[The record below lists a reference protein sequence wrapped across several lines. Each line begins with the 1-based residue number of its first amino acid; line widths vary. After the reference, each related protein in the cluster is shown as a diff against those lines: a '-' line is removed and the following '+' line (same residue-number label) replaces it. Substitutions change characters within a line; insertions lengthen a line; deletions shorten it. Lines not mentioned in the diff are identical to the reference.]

1 MPTQFSKDPLTDRAL
16 KHSIRDGM
24 AFSVQVGAGETY
36 FSAFAL
42 FLRASAPQI
51 ALLATLPP
59 LLGSLAQ
66 LLSAWLGRYAGRRR
80 LVLAGAG
87 LQAALWLPIVA
98 VPLLFPG
105 YAVAALLVLL
115 ALYHSAA
122 NLAAPQWTSIM
133 RDLVSERRRGRYF
146 GHRTRLTTIT
156 TFAALVA
163 GGLVL
168 HALDADGRTALGF
181 AARFAIAF
189 VARTVSVYHLAFLH
203 DPPAGTPPPDL
214 HISTWWRGLE
224 ANGTLGFSLYFAL
237 MNTAVGISAPLFTVY
252 MLRDLALSYFEF
264 MVLTGVS
271 VFVQFLTLTT
281 WGRVADVYGNR
292 LILIVTSASLP
303 IVPTLWLVS
312 DNFAYL
318 VFVQC
323 ASGLSWAGF
332 TLAAGNLLYELVPRT
347 RRAAYVAFHN
357 VGTASGVFCGAMVG
371 AALVGVLPPVAVLV
385 GDAGTRSNL
394 LLIFVMSGVLRAVI
408 AALLVR
414 RVRELRKPRRSLSP
428 QSFVMRITGVSA
440 MLGVLY
446 DFIGRPSADTAET
459 AETGSAEAAGDDEK
473 SPRDASA

>member
-1 MPTQFSKDPLTDRAL
+1 
-16 KHSIRDGM
+16 
-24 AFSVQVGAGETY
+24 
-36 FSAFAL
+36 
-42 FLRASAPQI
+42 
-51 ALLATLPP
+51 
-59 LLGSLAQ
+59 
-66 LLSAWLGRYAGRRR
+66 
-80 LVLAGAG
+80 
-87 LQAALWLPIVA
+87 
-98 VPLLFPG
+98 
-105 YAVAALLVLL
+105 
-115 ALYHSAA
+115 
-122 NLAAPQWTSIM
+122 
-133 RDLVSERRRGRYF
+133 
-146 GHRTRLTTIT
+146 
-156 TFAALVA
+156 
-163 GGLVL
+163 
-168 HALDADGRTALGF
+168 
-181 AARFAIAF
+181 
-189 VARTVSVYHLAFLH
+189 
-203 DPPAGTPPPDL
+203 
-214 HISTWWRGLE
+214 
-224 ANGTLGFSLYFAL
+224 
-237 MNTAVGISAPLFTVY
+237 
-252 MLRDLALSYFEF
+252 
-264 MVLTGVS
+264 
-271 VFVQFLTLTT
+271 
-281 WGRVADVYGNR
+281 
-292 LILIVTSASLP
+292 LP

-459 AETGSAEAAGDDEK
+459 AETGAAEAAGDDEK